1 RREPAD
7 DRQVRVDGA
16 GLPGPGHAR
25 ARHQREGLE
34 GHPRRV
40 RPPLRDRRAPRRSQ
54 RLIEREFEIK
64 NKLGLHARAAAKLV
78 HVAARFSSDIKI
90 RKGDEEVDGKSI
102 LGILLLAA
110 GRGTIITIKANG
122 DDEAEAVEA
131 IEKLIDAKFDE
142 VE

>member
-1 RREPAD
+1 M
-7 DRQVRVDGA
+7 
-16 GLPGPGHAR
+16 
-25 ARHQREGLE
+25 
-34 GHPRRV
+34 
-40 RPPLRDRRAPRRSQ
+40 
-54 RLIEREFEIK
+54 IEHDIEIK

-78 HVAARFSSDIKI
+78 HCAARFRSDIKI

-110 GRGTIITIKANG
+110 GRGTVITIKANG
-122 DDEAEAVEA
+122 EDEAAAVEA

>member
-1 RREPAD
+1 
-7 DRQVRVDGA
+7 VWSA
-16 GLPGPGHAR
+16 G
-25 ARHQREGLE
+25 
-34 GHPRRV
+34 V
-40 RPPLRDRRAPRRSQ
+40 ISRD
-54 RLIEREFEIK
+54 IEIK

-78 HVAARFSSDIKI
+78 HCAARFKSDIKI

-110 GRGTIITIKANG
+110 GRGSAITVTANG
-122 DDEAEAVEA
+122 EDEQAAVEA

>member
-1 RREPAD
+1 
-7 DRQVRVDGA
+7 V
-16 GLPGPGHAR
+16 
-25 ARHQREGLE
+25 
-34 GHPRRV
+34 
-40 RPPLRDRRAPRRSQ
+40 
-54 RLIEREFEIK
+54 IEHDIEIK

-78 HVAARFSSDIKI
+78 HCAARFRSDIKI

-122 DDEAEAVEA
+122 EDEAAAVEA
-131 IEKLIDAKFDE
+131 IQKLIDAKFDE